1 MNFHI
6 YIETLISGATIGSVY
21 FLIAVGFALIYGVSR
36 VLNLGYGSFYIHGA
50 YFAWIFSKGYF
61 QLGYALVF
69 PLVIL
74 IMFLLGLLMERVVVR
89 PLRNLPNYDFA
100 VLLATLGVAII
111 LDNAALI
118 FYGARTKSLPPL
130 LDGTVNLAGFVI
142 SLQQIAML
150 TLSVGLSISLG
161 LFLTK
166 TRQGMKMRAVA
177 QDPIG
182 AQICGVEMNKIYAF
196 TFGLSTALAG
206 AAGILLAPRFFIS
219 PLGGWPIL
227 VKALIIVIAGG
238 LGSIKGTLYSA
249 FILGIL
255 EAFVGYIFGMLWV
268 MPFWFIVVLLILS
281 FKPTGLFGTAT
292 H

>member
-6 YIETLISGATIGSVY
+6 YIEILISGATIGMVY
-21 FLIAVGFALIYGVSR
+21 FLVAIGFSLIYGVSR
-36 VLNLGYGSFYIHGA
+36 VLNLAYGSFYIHGA
-50 YFAWIFSKGYF
+50 YFAWIFATGYF
-61 QLGYALVF
+61 RLGYALVF
-69 PLVIL
+69 LIVIT
-74 IMFLLGLLMERVVVR
+74 IMFLLGLLMEKVVVR

-100 VLLATLGVAII
+100 VLLAALGVAII

-118 FYGARTKSLPPL
+118 FYGPRTKSLPSL
-130 LDGTVNLAGFVI
+130 LDGTVNLVGFVI

-150 TLSVGLSISLG
+150 TLSVGLSLSLG
-161 LFLTK
+161 LFLKK

-182 AQICGVEMNKIYAF
+182 AQICGVEMNKVYGF
-196 TFGLSTALAG
+196 TFGLSAALAG
-206 AAGILLAPRFFIS
+206 SAGILLSPRFFIT

-227 VKALIIVIAGG
+227 VKALIIVVAGG

-255 EAFVGYIFGMLWV
+255 EAFVGYVFGMLWV
-268 MPFWFIVVLLILS
+268 MPFWFIVVLLILT
-281 FKPTGLFGTAT
+281 FRPLGLFGSAS